1 MRIAGLPKSGT
12 STSRDAIKPRRN
24 RQIAEA
30 ELQPL
35 RREQDASLSLLL
47 DEHTVR
53 DLEIFTHQGSGSSL
67 YEACNFTR
75 TRGGGELLKQRMRT
89 PWCDAS
95 SIRSTQQSLR
105 FILSQRPAF
114 NKLPSWI
121 TQGVEKYQRDVL
133 LLVTQTNALEFLIA
147 SLSLRINHE
156 RHYRNILRGVQIA
169 ATVIRET
176 RLFANQSALDSA
188 TGELALLLGELRIL
202 LNRPGMQAIPETE
215 IESTWSWKILKYDQI
230 FRFHE
235 KRTLLRILQIIY
247 EIDALLS
254 MADASKAMN
263 LSFPEVSEGTVKVSA
278 EALWHPLLADAVA
291 NPVQLDQSRRV
302 LFLTGPNMAGK
313 TTYIRSFAIALYLAQ
328 LGMGVP
334 ARRFRFSPVQ
344 RLFSSISLND
354 DLHSG
359 ISYFRAEA
367 LRIKAVAEAVAAGYR
382 IAAVMDEPFKGTN
395 VKDAFDVSLEVLKRL
410 AGKDNCIF
418 LFSSH
423 LIELEE
429 KFNEQ
434 DAICLHHFEAQENNG
449 RLMFD
454 FLLRPGVSSQRL
466 GVRVLR
472 EEGVFD
478 ILDLPGSQNLPC

>member
-12 STSRDAIKPRRN
+12 STLRDDIKPRRN
-24 RQIAEA
+24 RQITEA

-35 RREQDASLSLLL
+35 HRQQDASLSLVL
-47 DEHTVR
+47 DEHTLN
-53 DLEIFTHQGSGSSL
+53 DLEIFTHQGSGRSL
-67 YEACNFTR
+67 FDACNFTR
-75 TRGGGELLKQRMRT
+75 TKGGRELLRQRMQA
-89 PWCDAS
+89 PWCDVNC
-95 SIRSTQQSLR
+95 IRSTQEALR
-105 FILSQRPAF
+105 FIICQRPAF
-114 NKLPSWI
+114 DKLPSWI

-133 LLVTQTNALEFLIA
+133 LLVTQTNSLEFLIA
-147 SLSLRINHE
+147 SLSLRFNHE
-156 RHYRNILRGVQIA
+156 RHYHNILRGVQIA
-169 ATVIRET
+169 ATVIRQT
-176 RLFANQSALDSA
+176 RLFANQSSLDE
-188 TGELALLLGELRIL
+188 TNGELDDLLSELRSL
-202 LNRPGMQAIPETE
+202 LDRPKIKSIPDKE

-235 KRTLLRILQIIY
+235 KRSLLRILQIIY

-254 MADASKAMN
+254 MADATTAMK
-263 LSFPEVSEGTVKVSA
+263 LSFPEVSDGHTHVIA
-278 EALWHPLLADAVA
+278 EELWHPMLQHAIA
-291 NPVQLDQSRRV
+291 NPVSLDQSRRV

-313 TTYIRSFAIALYLAQ
+313 TTYLRAFAIALYLAQ

-367 LRIKAVAEAVAAGYR
+367 LRVKAVAEAIAAGYR
-382 IAAVMDEPFKGTN
+382 VAAVMDEPFKGTN
-395 VKDAFDVSLEVLKRL
+395 VKDAFDVSLEVIKRL
-410 AGKDNCIF
+410 AIKDNCIF
-418 LFSSH
+418 MFSSH

-429 KFNEQ
+429 KFSEQ
-434 DAICLHHFEAQENNG
+434 DAICQHHFEAQENNG
-449 RLMFD
+449 HLRFD

-466 GVRVLR
+466 GVRVLQ

-478 ILDLPGSQNLPC
+478 ILDRQHRPNPH